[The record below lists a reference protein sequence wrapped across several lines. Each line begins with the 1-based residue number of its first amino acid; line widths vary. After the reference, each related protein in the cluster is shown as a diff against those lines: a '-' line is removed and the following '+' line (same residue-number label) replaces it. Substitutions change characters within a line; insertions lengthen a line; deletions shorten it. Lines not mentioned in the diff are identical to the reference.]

1 MNTINLQT
9 QMQSTSMSRV
19 AESEMSAL
27 DMLSNQ
33 LVLDPALLQQNPELA
48 KLMEN
53 APEGVS
59 FEQLLAQIKNGEVD
73 AENIDPELLAQMS
86 KKQLDQKSLQIGDA
100 NPQNEQVLN
109 NQAQSQIPF
118 AQPQVAEGKSIIMQP
133 QVSEGKSIIMQP
145 QVVAET
151 AVPGKNAEDAS
162 RAFMPE
168 RKSIFTVNKQQPS
181 KAAAQA
187 KVNNGLMDF
196 NAFMSKQA
204 PATKANIAQTAYANQ
219 AQESMLAKKVET
231 QVPKLAGASE
241 QPTMKVTD
249 LMLMNPEQSGSESGM
264 EFAQQQQNTIKPQA
278 MNQMQTT
285 KVFDMSQLNG
295 NQDVINLIQ
304 DYIIQAKASSE
315 PTVQMSFA
323 HKDLGMVD
331 LMVQK
336 AHGDQVSIMIN
347 THSMEGA
354 KFFAQNQ
361 GELMQTLTQSGVNI
375 ADMKLDS
382 SSSTNSNNQDNLDGN
397 NSRNSN
403 QQHARDDK
411 QQRNEDSQRRQ
422 ELWNLLNN
430 REAA

>member
-100 NPQNEQVLN
+100 NPQNVQVLN

-118 AQPQVAEGKSIIMQP
+118 AQPQAANAQSQATEGKSIIMQSK
-133 QVSEGKSIIMQP
+133 VASETTM
-145 QVVAET
+145 T
-151 AVPGKNAEDAS
+151 GKNAEDAS

-168 RKSIFTVNKQQPS
+168 RKSIFAVKKQQPS

-196 NAFMSKQA
+196 NTFMSKQA
-204 PATKANIAQTAYANQ
+204 PATKANMAQTAYANQ
-219 AQESMLAKKVET
+219 AQESMLVKKVEA
-231 QVPKLAGASE
+231 QVPKLAGAAE

-249 LMLMNPEQSGSESGM
+249 LMLMNPEQSGSEAGM
-264 EFAQQQQNTIKPQA
+264 EFAQQQQNTIKPQT
-278 MNQMQTT
+278 MDQMQTT

-295 NQDVINLIQ
+295 NQDLINQIQ

-361 GELMQTLTQSGVNI
+361 GELMQTLTQSGVNV
-375 ADMKLDS
+375 ADMKLDTS
-382 SSSTNSNNQDNLDGN
+382 SNTNTNSSNQDNLDGN